1 MKRIISGPPNQV
13 FVVDCLRGRWE
24 NDDLIHLLMSRLV
37 GDTHA
42 SHFALKDSLAAARQV
57 NATKTYLVGT
67 THRVDHYEMEA
78 SLATLEKEEGLRVA
92 PAFDGLRVLFNDD
105 KTLTETSYLDDQPTR
120 IGATL

>member
-1 MKRIISGPPNQV
+1 MNPIKCLWSIAYEVRELIIHISKG
-13 FVVDCLRGRWE
+13 CT
-24 NDDLIHLLMSRLV
+24 LIFCPLV

-78 SLATLEKEEGLRVA
+78 SLASLEKEEGLRVA
-92 PAFDGLRVLFNDD
+92 PAFDGLRILFNND
-105 KTLTETSYLDDQPTR
+105 KTLTETSYLDEQSKL
-120 IGATL
+120 IGATS